1 MFSPGKE
8 EGEARI
14 NNIMK
19 VDTNALLE
27 TLKTLE
33 DKLSNYYRA
42 DDIPAW
48 AGSVIPRMEILE
60 MKSSKL
66 EKKQNQMIAGGG
78 GGSPGPTGS
87 VGITEIQMEGRIFD
101 RIKNELDTQVGTA
114 KLTLESK
121 VSSISL
127 ELDRLH
133 KLLQIRPTTSELQKV
148 VLQIQ
153 EIKKTVQGNM
163 NDLSD
168 SVELIVKDKVV
179 NEMGSIMDKLKSIDG
194 NTSANMK
201 IMLDKMNNI
210 TSDMSAL
217 RVGVQNSMDVIKYQ
231 IDSAGKQMTD
241 HGEKITQQRIDFEEH
256 NDQVNDQFMEVQS
269 SHTDLV
275 NNVSV
280 LSASLNNDINEARLK
295 MAKHDKDVNDLK
307 VYNQRMEEAVGKK
320 FQTISGAVQ
329 ELSASY
335 LLDSEQHKTALAELK
350 EVVTAI
356 GEKGEE
362 TASQLDILVKGDILT
377 VISNIESRQLEEKK
391 RVTELEEKIGTLG
404 LRLGKM
410 GKTLSSVQESLEPLE
425 AGQTA
430 HTEQLDAMK
439 FENKN
444 NFEAVNK
451 EIQKQVADLVV
462 VRDEAAV
469 IKTIGL
475 ASDQRVKVIQS
486 TMSDLLTQ
494 TEAFGKRFGEISITI
509 EREKLEMLKSV
520 QEAEDTL
527 KITMLE
533 KHAEIEGA
541 VQNIK
546 ENMDLMAHA
555 SDHHSKH
562 HAKSPVKD
570 SKKHGRTPGNA
581 KGEPGASLLHSA
593 VEGASIPAISL
604 DEQLA
609 VAQTHA
615 QFIGDLCINFEE
627 VSIRRSEVPPIPNV
641 IIENVIATVQVLA
654 AYVANN
660 ADAESVVQVLRANPG
675 EVQYD
680 DLVSSKRHQ
689 KLEVFL
695 HEVNILL
702 MNNNKQPGQVRLEA
716 REKFMNMLRMALD
729 LCISKHEQV
738 VVTGNTRV
746 GRVKIPSCI
755 ACDRPLLEK
764 VRQDRVKDPLLQA
777 AYESMHRQQQQQQP
791 SSAGNGS
798 MYGRMDGGMGTLGM
812 GSNVQS
818 IANDSLSGFAPN
830 SSMSTVGGSSN
841 DDLGFTKI
849 VRTKDGRP
857 KLLEAKV
864 TLPTPARDVS
874 GTPPNVPNGRR
885 AAAADRGADSKGAY
899 VLRGGFRMP
908 RPDNQQMSLSQS
920 MPTL

>member
-1 MFSPGKE
+1 MFSPGSAGGPGSKSD
-8 EGEARI
+8 EAETRI

-19 VDTNALLE
+19 VDTHALLD
-27 TLKTLE
+27 TLKNLE

-42 DDIPAW
+42 DDVPAW

-66 EKKQNQMIAGGG
+66 EKKQNQMIASGTGGAPGTG
-78 GGSPGPTGS
+78 GTA
-87 VGITEIQMEGRIFD
+87 GITEIQMEGRIFD

-163 NDLSD
+163 NELSS

-179 NEMGSIMDKLKSIDG
+179 GEMGSIMDKLKSIDA
-194 NTSANMK
+194 NTSANLK
-201 IMLDKMNNI
+201 IMLDKMNVI

-217 RVGVQNSMDVIKYQ
+217 RVGVQNSMDVIKFQ

-256 NDQVNDQFMEVQS
+256 NEQLNEQFMEVQA

-275 NNVSV
+275 NSVSV
-280 LSASLNNDINEARLK
+280 LSGQLNNDLNEARLK
-295 MAKHDKDVNDLK
+295 MAKHDKDVNDLRL
-307 VYNQRMEEAVGKK
+307 YNQRMEEAVAKK
-320 FQTISGAVQ
+320 FGTISSAVQ

-350 EVVTAI
+350 DVVTGI

-362 TASQLDILVKGDILT
+362 TASQLDILIKGDILT
-377 VISNIESRQLEEKK
+377 VISNIEARQLEEKK

-410 GKTLSSVQESLEPLE
+410 SKGLSTVQEAIEPLE
-425 AGQTA
+425 AGMTA
-430 HTEQLDAMK
+430 HTERLDSMS

-451 EIQKQVADLVV
+451 EIQKQVSDLVV

-520 QEAEDTL
+520 QEAEDAL

-555 SDHHSKH
+555 TEHHSTRH
-562 HAKSPVKD
+562 NAKSPMKD
-570 SKKHGRTPGNA
+570 SKKNGRTPTT
-581 KGEPGASLLHSA
+581 KREVGANLLNSA
-593 VEGASIPAISL
+593 VEGAAIPAVTME
-604 DEQLA
+604 EQLA

-654 AYVANN
+654 TYVANN

-689 KLEVFL
+689 KLEMFL
-695 HEVNILL
+695 QEVNILL

-777 AYESMHRQQQQQQP
+777 AYESMHRQP
-791 SSAGNGS
+791 TAGNAS
-798 MYGRMDGGMGTLGM
+798 MYGRIDSKGGGSGLGVPHT
-812 GSNVQS
+812 SNVQS
-818 IANDSLSGFAPN
+818 LTEDSLSGFAPN
-830 SSMSTVGGSSN
+830 SSVSSM
-841 DDLGFTKI
+841 DELGLTKI

-864 TLPTPARDVS
+864 TLPSPARDAS
-874 GTPPNVPNGRR
+874 GTPPNVPNPRR
-885 AAAADRGADSKGAY
+885 ADRGADSKGAY
-899 VLRGGFRMP
+899 ILRGGFKMP
-908 RPDNQQMSLSQS
+908 KPDAQMSQSASQL
-920 MPTL
+920 PGGL

>member
-1 MFSPGKE
+1 MFSPSKTD
-8 EGEARI
+8 EAENRI
-14 NNIMK
+14 NSIMK
-19 VDTNALLE
+19 VDTNALLD
-27 TLKTLE
+27 TLKDIE
-33 DKLSNYYRA
+33 DKLSDYYRA

-78 GGSPGPTGS
+78 GGTPGAPGTA
-87 VGITEIQMEGRIFD
+87 GITEIQMEGRIFD

-163 NDLSD
+163 NELSD

-194 NTSANMK
+194 NTSANLK
-201 IMLDKMNNI
+201 IMFDKMNVI

-217 RVGVQNSMDVIKYQ
+217 RVGVQNSMDVIKFQ

-241 HGEKITQQRIDFEEH
+241 YGEKITQQRIDFEEH
-256 NDQVNDQFMEVQS
+256 NEQLSQQFLEVQTN
-269 SHTDLV
+269 HTDLANGV
-275 NNVSV
+275 TI
-280 LSASLNNDINEARLK
+280 LSGKLNNDLNEARLK
-295 MAKHDKDVNDLK
+295 MVKHDKDMNDLK

-320 FQTISGAVQ
+320 FGTISSAVQ

-335 LLDSEQHKTALAELK
+335 LLDSEQHKTALGELR
-350 EVVTAI
+350 EHVNGI
-356 GEKGEE
+356 GDKGEE
-362 TASQLDILVKGDILT
+362 TAAQLDVLIKGDVLT
-377 VISNIESRQLEEKK
+377 VIANIEARALEEKK

-410 GKTLSSVQESLEPLE
+410 TKTLGSVQEAIEPLE

-430 HTEQLDAMK
+430 HQERLDKME

-444 NFEAVNK
+444 HFETVNN

-494 TEAFGKRFGEISITI
+494 TESFGKRFGEISITI

-546 ENMDLMAHA
+546 ENMDLMSHA
-555 SDHHSKH
+555 SEHHRQPV
-562 HAKSPVKD
+562 KSPVKGN
-570 SKKHGRTPGNA
+570 KKQGRTSTA
-581 KGEPGASLLHSA
+581 KGGEPGSNLLHSA
-593 VEGASIPAISL
+593 VEGAAIPAVTHE
-604 DEQLA
+604 EQLA

-615 QFIGDLCINFEE
+615 QFIGDLCFNFEE
-627 VSIRRSEVPPIPNV
+627 VSVRRSEVPPIPNV

-654 AYVANN
+654 SYVANN

-695 HEVNILL
+695 QEVNILL
-702 MNNNKQPGQVRLEA
+702 NNNNKQPGQVRLEA
-716 REKFMNMLRMALD
+716 REKFMGMLRMALD

-777 AYESMHRQQQQQQP
+777 AYDSMHRQP
-791 SSAGNGS
+791 TAGNSS
-798 MYGRMDGGMGTLGM
+798 MYGRIDDRGSSSGPHT
-812 GSNVQS
+812 SNVQS
-818 IANDSLSGFAPN
+818 ISEDSLSGFAPN
-830 SSMSTVGGSSN
+830 SSMGGN
-841 DDLGFTKI
+841 EDLGFSKI

-864 TLPTPARDVS
+864 TLPSPARDS
-874 GTPPNVPNGRR
+874 STPPNVPNPRR
-885 AAAADRGADSKGAY
+885 ADRGADSKGAY

-908 RPDNQQMSLSQS
+908 KPDGQMIQS
-920 MPTL
+920 ASASTLPGVGGL